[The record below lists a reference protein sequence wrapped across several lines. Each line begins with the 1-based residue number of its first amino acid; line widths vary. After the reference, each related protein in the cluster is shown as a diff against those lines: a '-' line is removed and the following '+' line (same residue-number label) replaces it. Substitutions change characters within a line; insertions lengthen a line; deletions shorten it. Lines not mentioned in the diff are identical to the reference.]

1 MSYSN
6 PLYDKDFL
14 YKLSHEKEREVY
26 VRITSLTQDERPL
39 EYIEG
44 KSTAGSINIDGAS
57 AVRRTCQLTLVAKN
71 VNINEFYWGLNT
83 KFKLEVGLLNKYN
96 SIYPNIIWFKQGIFI
111 ITSFSTQQT
120 LNNFT
125 INISGKD
132 KMCLLNGEIAGKLP
146 HTTDFGIEEEIDA
159 EGHIIYRS
167 IPIKDIIREAV
178 QNFGNELAKNIIIND
193 IEDAGIEMLEY
204 RGDTILY
211 LLRHITSDIFV
222 NMVINP
228 NQVCFKN
235 GIEKTTI
242 SQLNENE
249 YDNLVNLEGNNNPTM
264 ITLRQ
269 DENAI
274 KYYVAKIDYGDVPG
288 YRLTDLTYAGDLI
301 ANVGEPLTSI
311 LDKIKNM
318 LGNYEY
324 FYDVD
329 GRFIFQAKKNYIKA
343 PSDLFEQSDDKT
355 LADNAIN
362 RNVPIFNFVG
372 NNLIT
377 SFSNTP
383 NLLNLKNDYAVW
395 GKKKTKHGS
404 EIPIHMR
411 YAIDEKPKYYK
422 SFDGKIYTTNP
433 DLVEEL
439 KQQRLEE
446 VIAEVQE
453 QIANFDIQ
461 YPASLVGL
469 NNPIKQSDGSWSA
482 GWWDIRD
489 WYNYYYFLTQSYPNK
504 TLSTYMRNNWDGCVY
519 GRDLPN
525 LSLLQ
530 TQHYIW
536 IYPTD
541 NNGIVDSQTLLKYNQ
556 LNPNRGYV
564 SIPIY
569 ESFKKDDGSII
580 TNSTGE
586 YKDIYYPYAARGG
599 NSSGKITY
607 LEILKNDIE
616 GKGFK
621 VYIYNPDL
629 PSGNAFMDIIQDRVE
644 KEMED
649 FIASGAIQLV
659 DWREIIYQMAIDYRK
674 HYHDD
679 DFLIDLNNNNI
690 LNNKP
695 LYENGRTGY
704 EQYYTDMEG
713 FWRQIF
719 NPEVQYDIVY
729 SSEPDLNEYYYHYEN
744 NILIEDGLLTTFED
758 GIKYYTRS
766 KNYYYPPRGDHDN
779 DNNITESQYYWARA
793 VFENP
798 ESLLFWFD
806 FLDSDLKQFS
816 VKYVGIRSEAIND
829 NDVTAIYYRET
840 PTVIFKSTNESNYE
854 HKTGYTYV
862 NLQPYMEN
870 LFTISKTRKSAWD
883 RISELLYKHSYC
895 IESASISAIPV
906 YYLEPNTRVFI
917 RDDKSKINGEYI
929 INKITIPL
937 TFNGTMSLTA
947 TKAVES
953 II

>member
-26 VRITSLTQDERPL
+26 VRITSLTQDEKPL

-44 KSTAGSINIDGAS
+44 KATAGSVNIDGDS
-57 AVRRTCQLTLVAKN
+57 AVRRSCQLTLVAKD
-71 VNINEFYWGLNT
+71 VNINDFYWGLNT

-96 SIYPNIIWFKQGIFI
+96 KVYPNIIWFKQGTYI
-111 ITSFSTQQT
+111 ITSFSTQQA

-146 HTTDFGIEEEIDA
+146 HTTDFGIEEETDA
-159 EGHIIYRS
+159 EGHIIYNS
-167 IPIKDIIREAV
+167 IPIKNIIREAV
-178 QNFGNELAKNIIIND
+178 QNFGGELARNIIIND

-204 RGDTILY
+204 RGDTTLY
-211 LLRHITSDIFV
+211 LLRDITSDVFI

-235 GIEKTTI
+235 GIERTTI

-249 YDNLVNLEGNNNPTM
+249 YDNLVNLEGNNNPTI

-269 DENAI
+269 NEDAI
-274 KYYVAKIDYGDVPG
+274 RYYVAKIDYGDVPG

-301 ANVGEPLTSI
+301 ANVGETLTSV

-329 GRFIFQAKKNYIKA
+329 GRFVFQAKKNYIKA

-383 NLLNLKNDYAVW
+383 NLLNLKNDYSIW
-395 GKKKTKHGS
+395 GKKKTVHGS

-411 YAIDEKPKYYK
+411 YAIDEKPNYYK

-433 DLVEEL
+433 DLVEEI

-453 QIANFDIQ
+453 QIANFELS
-461 YPASLVGL
+461 YPASLAGL
-469 NNPIKQSDGSWSA
+469 DNPIKQSDGSWSA

-489 WYNYYYFLTQSYPNK
+489 WYNYYYFLTQTYPNK
-504 TLSTYMRNNWDGCVY
+504 TLAIYTKNNWDGCIY
-519 GRDLPN
+519 GRNLPQ
-525 LSLLQ
+525 LSLISSQ
-530 TQHYIW
+530 SYIW
-536 IYPTD
+536 LYVI
-541 NNGIVDSQTLLKYNQ
+541 NSNGIVNSTILNNYNQ
-556 LNPNRGYV
+556 YNPNRGYLN
-564 SIPIY
+564 IPIY
-569 ESFKKDDGSII
+569 ESHKKEDGSISTI
-580 TNSTGE
+580 QTGE
-586 YKDIYYPYAARGG
+586 YKDIYYPYAARGN
-599 NSSGKITY
+599 NSAGKMTY

-616 GKGFK
+616 LAGRK

-649 FIASGAIQLV
+649 FVASGAIQLV

-679 DFLIDLNNNNI
+679 DFLVDLNNNNI
-690 LNNKP
+690 LNNHP
-695 LYENGRTGY
+695 LYEAGHTGY
-704 EQYYTDMEG
+704 EQYYVDMEG

-719 NPEVQYDIVY
+719 NPEVKYDIVY
-729 SSEPDLNEYYYHYEN
+729 SSEPDPHEYYYHYEN
-744 NILIEDGLLTTFED
+744 DNLIEDGLLTLFAEN
-758 GIKYYTRS
+758 IKYYTRS
-766 KNYYYPPRGDHDN
+766 KEYYYPPREGYN
-779 DNNITESQYYWARA
+779 DEIVAESQYYWSRA
-793 VFENP
+793 VFEDP

-806 FLDSDLKQFS
+806 FLDSDLEQFS
-816 VKYVGIRSEAIND
+816 IKYVGIRSEAIND
-829 NDVTAIYYRET
+829 NDVSAIYYRET
-840 PTVIFKSTNESNYE
+840 PTVIFKSATESDYE
-854 HKTGYTYV
+854 HKVGYTYV

-895 IESASISAIPV
+895 IESANIQAIPV
-906 YYLEPNTRVFI
+906 YYLEPNTRVYI

-929 INKITIPL
+929 VSKITIPL
-937 TFNGTMSLTA
+937 TFNGMMSLTA